1 VERATNLHRG
11 ELLTTLRAALPGLG
25 VAVAAFVLALATIV
39 VSLFGQPLDLV
50 VSLAGLVV
58 ATCLAIAAVLA
69 VGPIRTIAVIA
80 AFASAA
86 LTPWLLLLTGEPA
99 SAVVVV
105 LLLGVAA
112 EGARRAVRAAI
123 HRPPAARIPG
133 ARVGPST
140 HPVLLAN
147 PRSGGGTAERVALA
161 DEAHRR
167 GIEYVVLGPG
177 DDLQRR
183 AEEAVQ
189 RGADVL
195 GMAGGDG
202 SQGLVAQ
209 VALAHD
215 LAFVCVPVGT
225 RNHFAKDLGLDPG
238 DPVAA
243 LDAFGDA
250 EEIRIDLGLVA
261 DRVFVNNVSFGVYAM
276 IVGTAG
282 YRENKPVTAWQVLPS
297 VLGPEAGP
305 VDLRFTGPDGRERTG
320 FQLILV
326 SNGPYRFT
334 ADSRFGSRERMDLGV
349 LGIVAARAGEGDDFP
364 AFAAAWWAGQR
375 DSSGAWLQWEASE
388 FEVRSAGPIPA
399 GVDGEALVFDPPLR
413 LRSLPGPLRVR
424 VPATART
431 LGGSSSPVRRFPF
444 LHRG

>member
-1 VERATNLHRG
+1 M
-11 ELLTTLRAALPGLG
+11 
-25 VAVAAFVLALATIV
+25 
-39 VSLFGQPLDLV
+39 
-50 VSLAGLVV
+50 
-58 ATCLAIAAVLA
+58 
-69 VGPIRTIAVIA
+69 
-80 AFASAA
+80 
-86 LTPWLLLLTGEPA
+86 
-99 SAVVVV
+99 VVVF
-105 LLLGVAA
+105 LLAVAA
-112 EGARRAVRAAI
+112 EGARRAVRAAV

-183 AEEAVQ
+183 AEGAVQ

-202 SQGLVAQ
+202 SQALVAQ
-209 VALAHD
+209 VAMAHD

-238 DPVAA
+238 DPVGA

-250 EEIRIDLGLVA
+250 EEIRIDLGLVG

-305 VDLRFTGPDGRERTG
+305 VDLRFRGPDGREHTG

-326 SNGPYRFT
+326 SNDPYRFT

-364 AFAAAWWAGQR
+364 AFAAAWWAGER

-388 FEVRSAGPIPA
+388 FEVRSAGPIRA
-399 GVDGEALVFDPPLR
+399 GVDGEALVFDPPSAPEPARPPSRPCARHRKDLGR
-413 LRSLPGPLRVR
+413 LLEPSP
-424 VPATART
+424 T
-431 LGGSSSPVRRFPF
+431 SPVPSRGMRWRPDADPVAIETVNGTRWIGPAQERLERHRAAALGRSCRAATIRAPRPAQADQHRAPRKAYRR
-444 LHRG
+444 HRGLEVAHRPQIRVCVPNRPHPRRAPPTRCGA